1 MTALLEVDH
10 LSVRFAEGGADAL
23 RDVSLRV
30 ELGETV
36 AVVGETGAGKST
48 LALAIAGLV
57 HPPDAVGSVRFDGQ
71 ELLGATPDA
80 LRGIRWQ
87 RIAIALQ
94 GAPFNPVMRV
104 GDQIAEPVTQVTGA
118 SRASA
123 RGLAQRVADEF
134 HVDRAL
140 LDRYP
145 HQLSGGQRCSASLA
159 MAMVLD
165 PELVILDEPTQ
176 GLDAALAVEMMEAID
191 AAVRRRG
198 AALVVITHDLS
209 LASRLTD
216 RTMVLYAG
224 AVAEQGTTAK
234 VLGSPRHPY
243 TYALVNAY
251 PVMTTTKDLRPIRG
265 RPADSRAIPSGCA
278 FHPRCTQAADICRRE
293 IPELRDS
300 AGREVACHF
309 GGVKTLLEA
318 RGLEKAFQEEKR
330 TVVALQNASL
340 TLREGEAVG
349 VIGASG
355 SGKTTLARIIA
366 GHLAADQGELSLEDA
381 PIDVTRRGSRHPR
394 AIQLVMQD
402 PWDALSPRL
411 TVAELVREPLD
422 IDGTLP
428 RGERDDLVAG
438 ALSSVGLPPAGTF
451 LGSRAHQLS
460 GGQLQ
465 RVALARALVLAPK
478 VLVADEPTSML
489 DPSEQARLL
498 VVLRERQVEMGLGLL
513 LISHDMALVRKVC
526 DRIAVIDRGQVVEEG
541 ASNVVSTA
549 PHSEA
554 GRRLIHSAPTLA
566 PGGEEQGRESGTGG
580 GEDEQRLG
588 AADRPAEVSAVQRG
602 GGDGGGAGIVRAST
616 VLDPG
621 GAAAHHPAPD

>member
-1 MTALLEVDH
+1 MTPLLEVDH
-10 LSVRFAEGGADAL
+10 LSVHFGEGGADAL
-23 RDVSLRV
+23 RDVSVRV
-30 ELGETV
+30 DRGETL

-57 HPPDAVGSVRFDGQ
+57 QPPDADGSVRFDGL

-80 LRGIRWQ
+80 LRGIRW
-87 RIAIALQ
+87 RRVAIALQ

-104 GDQIAEPVTQVTGA
+104 GDQLAEPVTQVMGA
-118 SRASA
+118 SSVEARA
-123 RGLAQRVADEF
+123 RVERVADAF
-134 HVDRAL
+134 HVDRAF

-159 MAMVLD
+159 MTMVLD
-165 PELVILDEPTQ
+165 PELVILDEPSQ
-176 GLDAALAVEMMEAID
+176 GLDAALAIKLVAAMGD
-191 AAVRRRG
+191 AVRRRG
-198 AALVVITHDLS
+198 SALVVITHDLS
-209 LASRLTD
+209 LASHLAD
-216 RTMVLYAG
+216 RTVVLYAG
-224 AVAEQGTTAK
+224 AVAEQGATAD
-234 VLGSPRHPY
+234 VLGTPRHPY

-278 FHPRCTQAADICRRE
+278 FHPRCTQAAEICRDERPALE
-293 IPELRDS
+293 VS
-300 AGREVACHF
+300 ANREVACHF
-309 GGVKTLLEA
+309 GGLRALLEA
-318 RGLEKAFQEEKR
+318 RELDKSFQEDKR
-330 TVVALQNASL
+330 TVAALRAASL

-366 GHLAADQGELSLEDA
+366 GHLAADSGELVLADE

-394 AIQLVMQD
+394 SIQLVMQD

-411 TVAELVREPLD
+411 TVAELVGEPLD
-422 IDGTLP
+422 IDGSIP
-428 RGERDDLVAG
+428 RSERADLVAA
-438 ALSSVGLPPAGTF
+438 ALLSVGLPPDGSF
-451 LGSRAHQLS
+451 LRSRAHQLS

-478 VLVADEPTSML
+478 VLIADEPTSML

-541 ASNVVSTA
+541 PSNLVSTS
-549 PHSEA
+549 PTSEA
-554 GRRLIHSAPTLA
+554 GRRLIHSAPSLA
-566 PGGEEQGRESGTGG
+566 PGGGEQGRELGTGG
-580 GEDEQRLG
+580 GDHEHLVG
-588 AADRPAEVSAVQRG
+588 GADRSAEVSAGWRSGSGGDRG
-602 GGDGGGAGIVRAST
+602 GVVRAGSVT
-616 VLDPG
+616 DPG
-621 GAAAHHPAPD
+621 GPAPHQAAPD

>member
-1 MTALLEVDH
+1 MSALLEVEH
-10 LSVRFAEGGADAL
+10 LSVRFEEGGADAL
-23 RDVSLRV
+23 RDVSLQV
-30 ELGETV
+30 ERGERV

-57 HPPDAVGSVRFDGQ
+57 QPPDARGSVRFDGE
-71 ELLGATPDA
+71 ELLGAAPDA
-80 LRGIRWQ
+80 LRAIRWK
-87 RIAIALQ
+87 RVAIALQ

-104 GDQIAEPVTQVTGA
+104 GDQIAEPVTHVMGS
-118 SRASA
+118 SRAGA
-123 RGLAQRVADEF
+123 RELADRVADEF
-134 HVDRAL
+134 HVDRRL

-145 HQLSGGQRCSASLA
+145 HQLSGGQRCNASLA

-176 GLDAALAVEMMEAID
+176 GLDAALGVQLMGAIED
-191 AAVRRRG
+191 AVRRRG
-198 AALVVITHDLS
+198 SSLVVITHDLS
-209 LASRLTD
+209 LASHLAQQA
-216 RTMVLYAG
+216 MVLYAG
-224 AVAEQGTTAK
+224 SVAEQGSAGR
-234 VLGSPRHPY
+234 VLGAPRHPY

-265 RPADSRAIPSGCA
+265 RPADSRAIPQGCA

-293 IPELRDS
+293 IPELRPS
-300 AGREVACHF
+300 ANRQVACHF
-309 GGVKTLLEA
+309 GGLKTLLEA
-318 RGLEKAFQEEKR
+318 RSLEKTFEEDKQ
-330 TVVALQNASL
+330 TVFALRDASL

-366 GHLAADQGELSLEDA
+366 GHLAADSGELSLEDA
-381 PIDVTRRGSRHPR
+381 PIDVTRRGNRHPR

-428 RGERDDLVAG
+428 REEREELVSG
-438 ALSSVGLPPAGTF
+438 ALLSVGLPPGGSF
-451 LGSRAHQLS
+451 LTSRAHQLS

-478 VLVADEPTSML
+478 VLIADEPTSML

-526 DRIAVIDRGQVVEEG
+526 DRIAVIDGGQVVEEG
-541 ASNVVSTA
+541 PSNLVSTA
-549 PHSEA
+549 PASEA

-580 GEDEQRLG
+580 GDHEQLLG
-588 AADRPAEVSAVQRG
+588 AADRPAEISAGRRGRRG
-602 GGDGGGAGIVRAST
+602 GGGGGFLRTRGV
-616 VLDPG
+616 VDPR
-621 GAAAHHPAPD
+621 GAAPHEAAPD